1 MPSSLVLF
9 LMVVILD
16 ISTNSR
22 LLDVV
27 EDGDTIKDVDAIKDV
42 AVGEVEI
49 HRIAIYSIGDLKTSN
64 IPMRNGTISHMA
76 KDKL

>member
-1 MPSSLVLF
+1 
-9 LMVVILD
+9 MVVILD

-27 EDGDTIKDVDAIKDV
+27 EDADAIKDVDAIKAV

-64 IPMRNGTISHMA
+64 IPMRNGTVSHMA